1 MTGMGRDDPE
11 RDVRASLA
19 AYGRLSVDGMTRAE
33 LDVVHRLHAQGR
45 VEREGAA
52 EPNHDRSNDRLP
64 GDCLSRQV
72 ER

>member
-1 MTGMGRDDPE
+1 MTGMGRDDHE
-11 RDVRASLA
+11 RDVRAALA
-19 AYGRLSVDGMTRAE
+19 AYGRMSVGGMTRSE

-52 EPNHDRSNDRLP
+52 ASNHDRRNDRLP
-64 GDCLSRQV
+64 GDCRSRQV